1 LWLWRFPNLALNI
14 YPTGMN
20 VERMVPMGPN
30 RTKLVYTF
38 FFQDI
43 SAAAEPVI
51 RGAMEASR
59 QVTEED
65 IRICEAVQRNLDSGV
80 YDTGRLSPR
89 HENGVWYF
97 QNLVREALDR
107 AA

>member
-1 LWLWRFPNLALNI
+1 
-14 YPTGMN
+14 
-20 VERMVPMGPN
+20 MVPLGPN
-30 RTKLVYTF
+30 RTRLIYNF

-43 SAAAEPVI
+43 SAANEPAI
-51 RGAMEASR
+51 HGAMAATLA
-59 QVTEED
+59 VTQED
-65 IRICEAVQRNLDSGV
+65 ARICEAVQRNLDSGL

-97 QNLVREALDR
+97 QSLVREAL